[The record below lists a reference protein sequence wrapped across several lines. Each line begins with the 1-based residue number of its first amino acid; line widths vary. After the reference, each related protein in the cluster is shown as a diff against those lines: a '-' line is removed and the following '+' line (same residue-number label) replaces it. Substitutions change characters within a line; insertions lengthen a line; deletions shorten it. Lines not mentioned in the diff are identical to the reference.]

1 MSREVEKDSD
11 DHGQIVRRM
20 RNHGGPQ
27 GAAAQTAQRKHV
39 ARRYHQENH
48 Q

>member
-39 ARRYHQENH
+39 ARRYHQET
-48 Q
+48 